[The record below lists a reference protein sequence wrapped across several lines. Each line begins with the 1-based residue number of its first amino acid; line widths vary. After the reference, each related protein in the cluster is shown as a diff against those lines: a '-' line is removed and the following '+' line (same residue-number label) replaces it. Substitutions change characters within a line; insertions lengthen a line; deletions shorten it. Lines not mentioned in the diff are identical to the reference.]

1 MLLNE
6 LTPEEKKAF
15 WNIAN
20 VLASVDG
27 NAPEEESILKQ
38 YSDEMGT
45 GFDLIDPAGIDITAE
60 LNSVS
65 TGSFKSRKIMYFE
78 LFGVAYADTQFD
90 EREKKILDDACAV
103 LEIPDDVRKVLED
116 SVICIYDTY
125 RKLADVFNA

>member
-6 LTPEEKKAF
+6 LTLEEKKAF
-15 WNIAN
+15 WKIAN

-65 TGSFKSRKIMYFE
+65 SGSLKSRKIMYFE

-90 EREKKILDDACAV
+90 EKEKKILDDACSI
-103 LEIPDDVRKVLED
+103 LEIPDGVRKVLED
-116 SVICIYDTY
+116 SVMCIYDTY

>member
-6 LTPEEKKAF
+6 LNLEEKKAF

>member
-6 LTPEEKKAF
+6 LTPAEKKAF

-38 YSDEMGT
+38 YSEEMGT
-45 GFDLIDPAGIDITAE
+45 GFDLIDPVGIDITAE

>member
-6 LTPEEKKAF
+6 LTPAEKKAF

-38 YSDEMGT
+38 YSEEMGT
-45 GFDLIDPAGIDITAE
+45 GFDLINPTGIDITAE

>member
-6 LTPEEKKAF
+6 LTLEEKKAF
-15 WNIAN
+15 WKIAN

-65 TGSFKSRKIMYFE
+65 SGSLKSRKIMYFE

-90 EREKKILDDACAV
+90 EKEKKILDDACSI

-116 SVICIYDTY
+116 SVMCIYDTY
-125 RKLADVFNA
+125 RKLANVFNA